1 LREAIFK
8 SLCPY
13 LQKHQ
18 HLFIAPDGNLNL
30 LPFQI
35 LPTDETG
42 EQLLMDE
49 YRISYLSV
57 GRDILRSQVR
67 VERPASQPLVIADP
81 DFNLED
87 LTPPTSSLKLRLPCK
102 GRGEEESYSPL
113 LASYSPLLAG
123 EGQGERS
130 TAELLQTLT
139 SSTFERTKGT
149 RLLGESVAKLLGVSP
164 YLDKEALASRLT
176 GCESPE
182 ILLIATH
189 GLFSR
194 EVQLQDYWNLTL
206 ALLTCPDGQE
216 AELLQKNRKLLDKT
230 LLEEMEQAAAILA
243 ENGNQNAADWLR
255 NFAPQVAVIINE
267 STQQT
272 PIQNPEDPMLRSALA
287 FAGAN
292 TWLKGKTLPNEAGK
306 GLVFA
311 QDVAALNLWATELA
325 VLSACNTAM
334 GDIKIGEGVF
344 GLRRAFAVAGA
355 KTLVMSLW
363 SVPDRATAL
372 LMQRFFTN
380 LQHGLGRADALQYAQ
395 NYIRTITVKQL
406 QQSSLGLA
414 VLEELQGLLPQDY
427 QFCQDNRPLE
437 HPYFWGAW
445 VCQGD
450 TTAMVKSQRWN

>member
-1 LREAIFK
+1 VTEE
-8 SLCPY
+8 
-13 LQKHQ
+13 
-18 HLFIAPDGNLNL
+18 G
-30 LPFQI
+30 
-35 LPTDETG
+35 
-42 EQLLMDE
+42 
-49 YRISYLSV
+49 YLSV

-67 VERPASQPLVIADP
+67 IERSASQPLVIADP

-87 LTPPTSSLKLRLPCK
+87 LTPPTPLPCK
-102 GRGEEESYSPL
+102 GRGEEE
-113 LASYSPLLAG
+113 SYSPLLAG

-149 RLLGESVAKLLGVSP
+149 RLLGEGVAKLLGVSP

-194 EVQLQDYWNLTL
+194 EVPLQDYQDYLNLIL
-206 ALLTCPDGQE
+206 ALLACPDGQE
-216 AELLQKNRKLLDKT
+216 AELLQKNRKLLDKR
-230 LLEEMEQAAAILA
+230 LLQVMEKVAARLA
-243 ENGNQNAADWLR
+243 EGGNQNDADRLR
-255 NFAPQVAVIINE
+255 NFAPQVAAIIDE

-272 PIQNPEDPMLRSALA
+272 PIQNPIAPNSPYQGGNSKMPHPEDPMLRSALA

-292 TWLKGKTLPNEAGK
+292 AWLQGKTLPKQAGK

-311 QDVAALNLWATELA
+311 QDVAALDLWATELA

-363 SVPDRATAL
+363 SVPDHATAL
-372 LMQRFFTN
+372 LMERFFTN
-380 LQHGLGRADALQYAQ
+380 LQQGLGRADALQDAQ
-395 NYIRTITVKQL
+395 NYIRTITVKDL

-414 VLEELQGLLPQDY
+414 VLEELEKLLAQDY
-427 QFCQDNRPLE
+427 QFCQDDRPLE

-450 TTAMVKSQRWN
+450 TTAMVMSTGMQVSDRLNKPMKSDR

>member
-1 LREAIFK
+1 
-8 SLCPY
+8 
-13 LQKHQ
+13 
-18 HLFIAPDGNLNL
+18 
-30 LPFQI
+30 
-35 LPTDETG
+35 
-42 EQLLMDE
+42 
-49 YRISYLSV
+49 
-57 GRDILRSQVR
+57 
-67 VERPASQPLVIADP
+67 
-81 DFNLED
+81 
-87 LTPPTSSLKLRLPCK
+87 
-102 GRGEEESYSPL
+102 
-113 LASYSPLLAG
+113 LAG
-123 EGQGERS
+123 
-130 TAELLQTLT
+130 
-139 SSTFERTKGT
+139 STFKRTKGT

-194 EVQLQDYWNLTL
+194 EVQLQDYLDLIL
-206 ALLTCPDGQE
+206 ALLTCPSGQE
-216 AELLQKNRKLLDKT
+216 AELLQKNRNLLDKT
-230 LLEEMEQAAAILA
+230 LLEVMEQVAARLA
-243 ENGNQNAADWLR
+243 ETENHKAADRLR
-255 NFAPQVAVIINE
+255 NFAAQVAAIIDE

-272 PIQNPEDPMLRSALA
+272 PTQNPPNSPYQGGNSNPAYQGGNSKMQHPEDPMLRSALA

-292 TWLKGKTLPNEAGK
+292 AWLKGKTLPNEARK

-311 QDVAALNLWATELA
+311 QDVAALDLWATELA

-363 SVPDRATAL
+363 SVPDRTTAI
-372 LMQRFFTN
+372 LMERFFTN
-380 LQHGLGRADALQYAQ
+380 LQQGLGRVDALQDAQ
-395 NYIRTITVKQL
+395 NYIRTITVKDL

-414 VLEELQGLLPQDY
+414 VLEELEKLLAQDY

-437 HPYFWGAW
+437 PPYFWGAW

-450 TTAMVKSQRWN
+450 TTAMVKSQACN

>member
-1 LREAIFK
+1 V
-8 SLCPY
+8 
-13 LQKHQ
+13 Q
-18 HLFIAPDGNLNL
+18 
-30 LPFQI
+30 
-35 LPTDETG
+35 T
-42 EQLLMDE
+42 
-49 YRISYLSV
+49 
-57 GRDILRSQVR
+57 
-67 VERPASQPLVIADP
+67 
-81 DFNLED
+81 
-87 LTPPTSSLKLRLPCK
+87 
-102 GRGEEESYSPL
+102 
-113 LASYSPLLAG
+113 LAG
-123 EGQGERS
+123 SAFKR
-130 TAELLQTLT
+130 AE
-139 SSTFERTKGT
+139 GT
-149 RLLGESVAKLLGVSP
+149 RFLGEGVAKLLGVSP

-194 EVQLQDYWNLTL
+194 EVQLQDYVNLIL

-230 LLEEMEQAAAILA
+230 LLEEMEKAAAIFT
-243 ENGNQNAADWLR
+243 ERGNQNAADRLR
-255 NFAPQVAVIINE
+255 NFAPQVAAIIDK

-272 PIQNPEDPMLRSALA
+272 PIQNPPNSPYQGGNSEMPHPEDPMLRSALA

-292 TWLKGKTLPNEAGK
+292 AWLQGKTLPNEAGK

-311 QDVAALNLWATELA
+311 QDVAALDLWATELA

-372 LMQRFFTN
+372 LMERFFTN
-380 LQHGLGRADALQYAQ
+380 LQQGLGRADALQDAQ
-395 NYIRTITVKQL
+395 NYIRTITVKEL
-406 QQSSLGLA
+406 QQSPLGRS
-414 VLEELQGLLPQDY
+414 VLDELVEKKLIPQELHL
-427 QFCQDNRPLE
+427 CQDNRPLE

-450 TTAMVKSQRWN
+450 TTAMVISQGCN

>member
-1 LREAIFK
+1 L
-8 SLCPY
+8 
-13 LQKHQ
+13 
-18 HLFIAPDGNLNL
+18 
-30 LPFQI
+30 
-35 LPTDETG
+35 
-42 EQLLMDE
+42 
-49 YRISYLSV
+49 
-57 GRDILRSQVR
+57 
-67 VERPASQPLVIADP
+67 
-81 DFNLED
+81 
-87 LTPPTSSLKLRLPCK
+87 
-102 GRGEEESYSPL
+102 
-113 LASYSPLLAG
+113 
-123 EGQGERS
+123 GERS
-130 TAELLQTLT
+130 KLSVLGTQATELLQTLAG
-139 SSTFERTKGT
+139 STFKRAEGT
-149 RLLGESVAKLLGVSP
+149 RFLGEGVAKLLGVSP

-194 EVQLQDYWNLTL
+194 EVQLQDYLNLIL

-216 AELLQKNRKLLDKT
+216 AELLQKNWKLLDKT
-230 LLEEMEQAAAILA
+230 LLEVMEEVAAILA
-243 ENGNQNAADWLR
+243 EDGNQNDAGWLR
-255 NFAPQVAVIINE
+255 NFAAQLAAIIDE

-292 TWLKGKTLPNEAGK
+292 AWLQGKTLPNEAGK

-311 QDVAALNLWATELA
+311 QDVAALDLWATELA

-372 LMQRFFTN
+372 LMERFFAN
-380 LQHGLGRADALQYAQ
+380 LHQGLGRADALQNAQ
-395 NYIRTITVKQL
+395 NYIRTITVKEL

-414 VLEELQGLLPQDY
+414 VLEELLGLMPQNH
-427 QFCQDNRPLE
+427 QFCQDDRPLE